1 MPSFLT
7 KVFGRKKDEKEHASG
22 KRHSTSGSGTS
33 LLEGKFEAVSPN
45 VSPSATHFTEG
56 IPQVKEKE
64 KDKDTPFSLFRPKSR
79 QPSSSSPDATRSS
92 SPKPLLTLS
101 LSEAQE
107 EENRALGVV
116 FEADPDVRRVLPES
130 VIGERRL
137 NPAETL
143 SLVKA
148 CSTAIVD
155 RGGKHRY
162 HRPTGY
168 TS

>member
-7 KVFGRKKDEKEHASG
+7 KVFGRKKDEKEHAST
-22 KRHSTSGSGTS
+22 KRHSGSRTSS
-33 LLEGKFEAVSPN
+33 LEGKFEAVSPN
-45 VSPSATHFTEG
+45 ISPSATHFTEA

-64 KDKDTPFSLFRPKSR
+64 KDKDTAFSLFRPKSR
-79 QPSSSSPDATRSS
+79 QPSASSLDSTRSS

-101 LSEAQE
+101 LSEAK
-107 EENRALGVV
+107 EENTRALGVV
-116 FEADPDVRRVLPES
+116 FEADPDDRRVLSES

-137 NPAETL
+137 SATETL

-162 HRPTGY
+162 GRLVAH

>member
-7 KVFGRKKDEKEHASG
+7 KVFGRKKDEKEHVSS
-22 KRHSTSGSGTS
+22 KRHSASGTS

-45 VSPSATHFTEG
+45 ISPSATHFTES
-56 IPQVKEKE
+56 IPHVKEKE
-64 KDKDTPFSLFRPKSR
+64 KDTPFSLFRPKSR
-79 QPSSSSPDATRSS
+79 QPSSSSQETTRSA

-101 LSEAQE
+101 LSEAKE
-107 EENRALGVV
+107 EKTRTLGVV
-116 FEADPDVRRVLPES
+116 FEADPDDRRVLSEV

-137 NPAETL
+137 NSTETL

-148 CSTAIVD
+148 CSAAIVD

-162 HRPTGY
+162 NRPTAH